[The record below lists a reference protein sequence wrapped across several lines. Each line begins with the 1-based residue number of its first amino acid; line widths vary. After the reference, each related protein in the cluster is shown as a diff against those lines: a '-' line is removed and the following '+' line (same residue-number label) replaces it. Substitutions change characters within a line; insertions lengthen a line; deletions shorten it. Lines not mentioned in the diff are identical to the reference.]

1 MTALCGGGS
10 STVKPGG
17 LISVSYSSALIADL
31 LVLVESPW
39 LIPVIPLLVL
49 PPILL
54 TTFCASDP
62 PAQPTFTTAEA
73 TALLGLQVGSADW
86 NSGVTKV
93 SDLLQNAA
101 WSQFC
106 ECSSG
111 ATPGPTPAPAPPSGT
126 TVTILPSQPGFA
138 PCFEQILT
146 TTTAFPSSG
155 TFTLSGGIPL
165 PVGATQVQLKLINA
179 IAVGTGA
186 TASVTIEQD
195 NNNTALH
202 TDTVTASPGQTITRA
217 FPIVTNANKI
227 FLSYVGAGGTGN
239 SYITNSVFDIFCGS
253 ATAPTQTNPCGPD
266 PTTVALLNGIMQL
279 VTLIQRQIV
288 PFSYISG
295 TTHTALT
302 GTGELNVQ
310 GILGVKVL
318 PASIPN
324 SAGIVVGDP
333 DTLWLDSWL
342 NWGNADGWTE
352 RQFLTNSPFVSMP
365 RLASQFTKIGYS
377 LRPGLTVNITE
388 LVREF

>member
-10 STVKPGG
+10 SQVKPGG

-54 TTFCASDP
+54 TSFCATDP
-62 PAQPTFTTAEA
+62 PAQPTFTLAESN
-73 TALLGLQVGSADW
+73 ALLGLQVGSSDW

-93 SDLLQNAA
+93 SDLLQNAV

-106 ECSSG
+106 ECVTG
-111 ATPGPTPAPAPPSGT
+111 ATPGPTPAPSPPVGT
-126 TVTILPSQPGFA
+126 TVTVLPSQPGFA
-138 PCFEQILT
+138 PCYELVLT
-146 TTTAFPSSG
+146 TGNAFPSSG
-155 TFTLSGGIPL
+155 TFTLAGGTPI
-165 PVGATQVQLKLINA
+165 PVGATQLQLKLVNT
-179 IAVGTGA
+179 IAVGSGA
-186 TASVTIEQD
+186 VASVTIEQD
-195 NNNTALH
+195 NGSTVLH
-202 TDTVTASPGQTITRA
+202 TDTVVANPGQTVTRSFNVVA
-217 FPIVTNANKI
+217 NANKF

-239 SYITNSVFDIFCGS
+239 SYITNSVFDIFCGTS
-253 ATAPTQTNPCGPD
+253 TAPTQTNPCGPD

-288 PFSYISG
+288 PFAYVSG
-295 TTHTALT
+295 TSHSALT

-318 PASIPN
+318 PSSIPS
-324 SAGIVVGDP
+324 SAGLVVGDP
-333 DTLWLDSWL
+333 DTLWLDSWI
-342 NWGNADGWTE
+342 NWGNADGWTTRE
-352 RQFLTNSPFVSMP
+352 FLTSSPFISMP

-377 LRPGLTVNITE
+377 LRPGLTVDITE